1 MTVPTPS
8 QTAGLV
14 ERLRAA
20 GCVFAEEEADLLVA
34 QAGGPAE
41 LDVMVAKRVAG
52 TPLEQVLGWVD
63 FCGLRIGLEPGV
75 FVPRRRTALMV
86 REAVRRVRAVEPV
99 VLDLCCGSGAVG
111 LAVLET
117 LGRAELHASD
127 VDPAAVRCARANVGD
142 RGQVHLGDLDASV
155 PDRLRGAVDVLTANI
170 PYVPTD
176 EIALMPPEARD
187 HEALL
192 ALDGG
197 ADGLFVLGRVAAV
210 APGWLAPR
218 GCLLVEVADRQV
230 PAAVGILESH
240 GLRPEVVTDEDLG
253 ATVVVGTAPA

>member
-1 MTVPTPS
+1 MTAPTPL
-8 QTAGLV
+8 QAAGLV

-20 GCVFAEEEADLLVA
+20 GCVFAEEEADLLLA

-41 LDVMVAKRVAG
+41 LDAMVSRRVAG

-75 FVPRRRTALMV
+75 FVPRRRTVLMV
-86 REAVRRVRAVEPV
+86 QEAVRRARAVEPV

-111 LAVLET
+111 LAVLEA
-117 LGRAELHASD
+117 LGRGELHASD
-127 VDPAAVRCARANVGD
+127 LDPVAVHCARANVGD

-155 PDRLRGAVDVLTANI
+155 PDRLRGSVDVLTANV
-170 PYVPTD
+170 PYVPSD

-187 HEALL
+187 HEARV

-197 ADGLFVLGRVAAV
+197 ADGLFVLGRVAGV
-210 APGWLAPR
+210 APGWLAPG
-218 GCLLVEVADRQV
+218 GCLLVEVAERQV
-230 PAAVGILESH
+230 PVAAGLLESH
-240 GLRPEVVTDEDLG
+240 GLRAEVVTDEDLG
-253 ATVVVGTAPA
+253 ATVLVGTAPA